1 LITKEDGIHV
11 HKILGILCF
20 GNYIYRIGSWLV
32 CGADRVYIPSNKKD
46 ILFWI
51 TCHSLLSLSSL
62 IFHLPSK
69 RVRGSPVIWPEYRL
83 HSILFGMRSLLV
95 MFVHVLIKNQWTS
108 YVLRSLVLLGTMVG
122 ADVTT
127 HYFGSQEKTMRGM
140 PFPQNT
146 DIIMKNRIN
155 MYYSISQAL
164 ATIKMIY
171 SAEPP
176 YQLVEPFLILFPIQ
190 IAAFFMTLVKKG
202 IMTTGGWH
210 FYYAVSLGLNYIY
223 SLMIPFSL
231 NYYPVLVG
239 SIFFC
244 ISRFRYRYNK
254 YLLWMIIIL
263 FGTQWIR

>member
-1 LITKEDGIHV
+1 
-11 HKILGILCF
+11 
-20 GNYIYRIGSWLV
+20 
-32 CGADRVYIPSNKKD
+32 
-46 ILFWI
+46 
-51 TCHSLLSLSSL
+51 
-62 IFHLPSK
+62 
-69 RVRGSPVIWPEYRL
+69 VRGSPVIWPEYRL

-95 MFVHVLIKNQWTS
+95 MLVHVLIKNQWTS

-127 HYFGSQEKTMRGM
+127 HYYFGSQEKTMRGM

-231 NYYPVLVG
+231 NYYPVLAG